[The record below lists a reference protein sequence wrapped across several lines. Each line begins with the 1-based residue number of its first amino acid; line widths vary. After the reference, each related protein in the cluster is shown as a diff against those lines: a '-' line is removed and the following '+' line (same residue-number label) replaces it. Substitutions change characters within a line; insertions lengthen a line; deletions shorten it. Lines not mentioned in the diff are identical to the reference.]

1 MLCSVNKKRR
11 DSRAL
16 TDHTEQRVNFR
27 QSVSSLTMAALLLAS
42 PYPAY
47 PGQTT
52 GISTPRTTAAA
63 TVKLDKKFKGKLP
76 IT

>member
-1 MLCSVNKKRR
+1 MLCSANKKRR

-47 PGQTT
+47 PTQTA
-52 GISTPRTTAAA
+52 GKSAPQAPAAA
-63 TVKLDKKFKGKLP
+63 INP
-76 IT
+76 P